1 MEGKIFTPFVIYV
14 EMTSVAVCARA
25 SGGAEDERKTRG
37 DRLRGRERERGI
49 MSEGTPTV

>member
-1 MEGKIFTPFVIYV
+1 MEGKHSPPFVRYV
-14 EMTSVAVCARA
+14 EATSVAVCART

-49 MSEGTPTV
+49 MSEETPTV